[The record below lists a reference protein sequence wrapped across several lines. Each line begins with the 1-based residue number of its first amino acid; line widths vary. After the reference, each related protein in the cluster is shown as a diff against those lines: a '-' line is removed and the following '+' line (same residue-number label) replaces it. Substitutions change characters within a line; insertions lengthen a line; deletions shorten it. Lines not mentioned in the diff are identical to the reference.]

1 MGFVIILCSSSYIS
15 NCIFRVFV
23 AALYNTAY
31 IVSLLALGLGMFSFS
46 RDSIKSGFELYLDS
60 LKKLAV
66 FRGLNRML
74 SGERGIEE
82 VEDCINFFSCP
93 LSFQIL
99 YPSRSISLFK
109 SRASVIALRS
119 SHLSVDM
126 PAMAKSGVSIKGTSL
141 VRVLLS
147 NVKLLSSS
155 SS

>member
-93 LSFQIL
+93 LSF
-99 YPSRSISLFK
+99 
-109 SRASVIALRS
+109 
-119 SHLSVDM
+119 
-126 PAMAKSGVSIKGTSL
+126 
-141 VRVLLS
+141 
-147 NVKLLSSS
+147 
-155 SS
+155 